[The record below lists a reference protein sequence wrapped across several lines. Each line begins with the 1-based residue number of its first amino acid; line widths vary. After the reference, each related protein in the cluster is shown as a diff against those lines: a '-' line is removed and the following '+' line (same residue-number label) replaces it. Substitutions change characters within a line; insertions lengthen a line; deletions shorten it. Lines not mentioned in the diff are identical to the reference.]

1 LVAAGCRLRSVLGA
15 TEFAVIS
22 EVYKHSAAPE
32 DWAWIAFHPSA
43 HIRWAPQ
50 GDGSFELQL
59 LAHDRHV
66 LAVENLPDT
75 RGYATND
82 LWVPHPTVPGLW
94 KM

>member
-1 LVAAGCRLRSVLGA
+1 
-15 TEFAVIS
+15 
-22 EVYKHSAAPE
+22 VYKHSAAPE
-32 DWAWIAFHPSA
+32 DWAWIAFHPIA
-43 HIRWAPQ
+43 HIRWVPQ
-50 GDGSFELQL
+50 GDGSSEMQL